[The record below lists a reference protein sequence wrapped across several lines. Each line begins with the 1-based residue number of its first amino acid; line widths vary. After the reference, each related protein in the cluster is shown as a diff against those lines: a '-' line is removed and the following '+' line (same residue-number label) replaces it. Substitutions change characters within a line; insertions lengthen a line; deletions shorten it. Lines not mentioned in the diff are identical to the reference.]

1 MCLSLLSIRIE
12 LWEAAQRQHPLCQ
25 STISTGMER
34 FGPQLTLF
42 VAALACV
49 LALDTPTNQPSIYR
63 KYLRTR
69 KPSQPA
75 ELHVE
80 EVLEVFR
87 TEAQPSRYG
96 VGNALVNRFL
106 ARQLQLQLQ
115 ASTSTTTTRRTTTT
129 TTTTTKRPE
138 PTTFRTPVYE
148 NQNPNY
154 NYLFRPSITATKY
167 GGKPAAGTIVI
178 KEADLLSTAVN
189 NTSSNTSKCPKHHK
203 EDIWGYCRKVVQF

>member
-1 MCLSLLSIRIE
+1 MCLSLLPIRIE
-12 LWEAAQRQHPLCQ
+12 LWEAAQRPHPLCQ

-34 FGPQLTLF
+34 FGPHLTLL
-42 VAALACV
+42 VAALAC
-49 LALDTPTNQPSIYR
+49 LSALDQPGIYR

-115 ASTSTTTTRRTTTT
+115 TSTSTTTTRRTTAATT
-129 TTTTTKRPE
+129 TTTTTERPE
-138 PTTFRTPVYE
+138 HTTFRTPVYE

-178 KEADLLSTAVN
+178 KEADSLSTAAN
-189 NTSSNTSKCPKHHK
+189 NTSPNNPECPKHHK
-203 EDIWGYCRKVVQF
+203 ADIWGYCRKVVQF